1 MSCERGR
8 TMTFLNSDFF
18 RCAIAFLL
26 LVALGLALLFASGLL
41 PQERIEE
48 NYLLSIDEIEREWSD
63 SNILRS
69 TWGSYKLDDW
79 SEVVILSLST
89 YMDTASHPESV
100 LKNSYPLEDNFTIQ
114 DARNTVANHEEADVF
129 YTRYWHGFRTYVR
142 ALLSVMDYGTMR
154 TLIMWAFFLL
164 MAASALMLAFQTRS
178 VWPPMLFTAALLFV
192 NPVVASALF
201 QYSIC
206 FVITFLGML
215 FVPRWLARPRRAIM
229 GFFILGMATQYFDFY
244 TTPLLT
250 FGLPLLALSICQC
263 YAKEPPSAKALLLQT
278 LKLFGVWFCAY
289 ILMWITKLTLTTV
302 FTSENA
308 FASAWG
314 SAVVRL
320 GIEKSPDLLFRY
332 NKIAAILSA
341 FKHLFDRPML
351 VIFLVVCAVAVLFMA
366 LFRTNRASYARG
378 AVLLI
383 IAAFPILWTL
393 VATQPMYMH
402 AHFQYRILA
411 VTMLG
416 GMYFWLLGVD
426 RSRLPD
432 IRV

>member
-1 MSCERGR
+1 MS
-8 TMTFLNSDFF
+8 FFKSDFF
-18 RCAIAFLL
+18 RCTVAFLL
-26 LVALGLALLFASGLL
+26 LVALGVSLLFACGLL

-79 SEVVILSLST
+79 SEVIILSLST

-100 LKNSYPLEDNFTIQ
+100 LKNSYPLEDDYTIQ
-114 DARNTVANHEEADVF
+114 DARDTVENHEEADVF
-129 YTRYWHGFRTYVR
+129 YVRYWHGFRTYVR

-154 TLIMWAFFLL
+154 TLIMWTFFLL

-178 VWPPMLFTAALLFV
+178 VWPPMLFTAAILFV
-192 NPVVASALF
+192 NPVVASAMF

-206 FVITFLGML
+206 FVLAFIGML
-215 FVPRWLARPRRAIM
+215 FVPRWLSHPKRATL

-263 YAKEPPSAKALLLQT
+263 YTEDPPKAKTLLLQM

-289 ILMWITKLTLTTV
+289 VLMWIAKLSLSTL

-314 SAVVRL
+314 SAAVRL

-332 NKIAAILSA
+332 DKLAAILSA
-341 FKHLFDRPML
+341 FKHLFDRPM
-351 VIFLVVCAVAVLFMA
+351 FLLFLIVCTAAAVVLA

-378 AVLLI
+378 AVMLL
-383 IAAFPILWTL
+383 IAAFPVLWTL

-411 VTMLG
+411 ITMLG
-416 GMYFWLLGVD
+416 WMYFWLLSVD

-432 IRV
+432 AHA

>member
-1 MSCERGR
+1 MPFFKSC
-8 TMTFLNSDFF
+8 FF
-18 RCAIAFLL
+18 RCAVTFLL

-41 PQERIEE
+41 PQERVEE

-63 SNILRS
+63 TNILRA

-79 SEVVILSLST
+79 SEVIILSLST

-129 YTRYWHGFRTYVR
+129 YVRYWHGFRTYVR

-154 TLIMWAFFLL
+154 TMIMWAFFLL
-164 MAASALMLAFQTRS
+164 MTAGTLMLAFQTRS
-178 VWPPMLFTAALLFV
+178 IWPPMLFAAAILFV
-192 NPVVASALF
+192 NPVVASAMF
-201 QYSIC
+201 QYSVC
-206 FVITFLGML
+206 FIIAFTGML
-215 FVPRWLARPRRAIM
+215 FVPRWQARPERATL
-229 GFFILGMATQYFDFY
+229 GFLILGMATQYFDFY

-250 FGLPLLALSICQC
+250 FGLPLLALSVCQC
-263 YAKEPPSAKALLLQT
+263 YAAEPPRAKALLLQA
-278 LKLFGVWFCAY
+278 LRLFGVWFAAY
-289 ILMWITKLTLTTV
+289 VLMWVTKLALSTV

-308 FASAWG
+308 FASAWE
-314 SAVVRL
+314 SATVRL

-332 NKIAAILSA
+332 NKLTALLSA

-351 VIFLVVCAVAVLFMA
+351 VIFAVVSAAAVLVMA
-366 LFRTNRASYARG
+366 LLRTDRASYARG
-378 AVLLI
+378 GAMLA
-383 IAAFPILWTL
+383 IAALPVLWTL

-416 GMYFWLLGVD
+416 GMYFWLFSVD

-432 IRV
+432 VHI